1 MKNIALLL
9 LAAAAAS
16 APAFGQAASAGDTM
30 RHGVPVPIHTEE
42 SLFLNMQK
50 IGLGALDDTEEK
62 KKFLDTVQLEK
73 EKIQY
78 RMLQNVYEN
87 AYLLYR
93 SGDYDSARDLA
104 ARILSIDP
112 NFQDASMI
120 LEASTQLKG
129 SARPMLSERV
139 MIEDRFKE
147 SLSFYQEGRIVEA
160 HRKMEE
166 VAKLAPNNI
175 KARYWLGRMKDNLKD
190 YYVSKGEEAYVKR
203 DLKSAL
209 DNYYNALLIKPR
221 EAAII
226 DRIARVEDELRRERA
241 TDSLKSAL
249 EAYAQGNL
257 KGAYDGLRRVL
268 EIQPG
273 DAKAGKLL
281 GDVKGE
287 IEQGFIARGRQLYG
301 SRKYTEAISEWDK
314 AKPYAS
320 NPKYLAQLVSRAK
333 QQMKLE
339 EEARK
344 RRAEESARKAREEE
358 ELRAREEEE
367 RRKAEEE
374 AKRKGVASG
383 PVEKKPQ
390 GVSEENRQSAQRHYM
405 EGIKHFQSA
414 NYDKARDE
422 WTIAKQLDPG
432 NADADAGLKRIE
444 QLLSGGR

>member
-1 MKNIALLL
+1 MKNIALFL
-9 LAAAAAS
+9 LAAAAAVT
-16 APAFGQAASAGDTM
+16 PAFGQAAKQ
-30 RHGVPVPIHTEE
+30 PVHTEE

-50 IGLGALDDTEEK
+50 IGLGALDDAEEK

-73 EKIQY
+73 QKIQY

-87 AYLLYR
+87 AYRLYR

-112 NFQDASMI
+112 NFQDAAMI
-120 LEASTQLKG
+120 MEASTQLRG
-129 SARPMLSERV
+129 SARPMLSERL
-139 MIEDRFKE
+139 MIEDRFKDAL
-147 SLSFYQEGRIVEA
+147 SLYQEGRIVEA

-190 YYVSKGEEAYVKR
+190 YYVSRGEEEYVKR
-203 DLKSAL
+203 DLKGAL

-221 EAAII
+221 DGAII

-249 EAYAQGNL
+249 EAYAKGNL
-257 KGAYDGLRRVL
+257 KGAYEGLRKVL

-281 GDVKGE
+281 SDVKGE
-287 IEQGFIARGRQLYG
+287 IEKGFIDRGKRLYG
-301 SRKYTEAISEWDK
+301 KRKYTEAISEWDK
-314 AKPYAS
+314 AKPYSA
-320 NPKYLAQLVSRAK
+320 NPKYLAKLVSRAK

-339 EEARK
+339 EAARK
-344 RRAEESARKAREEE
+344 RRAEEAARKAREEE
-358 ELRAREEEE
+358 ERRAREEEE

-374 AKRKGVASG
+374 ARRKGVAAAG
-383 PVEKKPQ
+383 PIEAKPQ
-390 GVSEENRQSAQRHYM
+390 GVSEENRRAAQRHYM

-432 NADADAGLKRIE
+432 NADAEAGLKRIE

>member
-1 MKNIALLL
+1 MKTIALFL
-9 LAAAAAS
+9 LAAAAAA
-16 APAFGQAASAGDTM
+16 APAFGQAAKKPA
-30 RHGVPVPIHTEE
+30 HTEE

-73 EKIQY
+73 QKIQY
-78 RMLQNVYEN
+78 KMLQNVYEN
-87 AYLLYR
+87 AYSLYR
-93 SGDYDSARDLA
+93 SGDYDSARDMA

-112 NFQDASMI
+112 NFQDASM
-120 LEASTQLKG
+120 LMEASTQLKG
-129 SARPMLSERV
+129 SARPGMSERV

-147 SLSFYQEGRIVEA
+147 ALSLYQEGRIVEA

-190 YYVSKGEEAYVKR
+190 YYVSKGEEEYVKR
-203 DLKSAL
+203 DLKGAL

-221 EAAII
+221 DGAII

-249 EAYAQGNL
+249 EAYAKGNL
-257 KGAYDGLRRVL
+257 LGAYEGLRRVL

-287 IEQGFIARGRQLYG
+287 IEQGFISRGKQLYG
-301 SRKYTEAISEWDK
+301 QRKYTEAISQWDK
-314 AKPYAS
+314 AKPYSA
-320 NPKYLAQLVSRAK
+320 NPKYLSQLVSRAQ

-339 EEARK
+339 EDARK
-344 RRAEESARKAREEE
+344 RRAEEAARKAREEE
-358 ELRAREEEE
+358 ERRAREEEE

-374 AKRKGVASG
+374 AKRKGLAG

-390 GVSEENRQSAQRHYM
+390 GVSEENRQAAQRHYM

-432 NADADAGLKRIE
+432 NADAEAGLKRIE

>member
-1 MKNIALLL
+1 MKNIALFL
-9 LAAAAAS
+9 LAAAAAVT
-16 APAFGQAASAGDTM
+16 PAFGQAAKQ
-30 RHGVPVPIHTEE
+30 PVHTEE

-50 IGLGALDDTEEK
+50 IGLGALDDAEEK
-62 KKFLDTVQLEK
+62 RKFLDTVQLEK
-73 EKIQY
+73 QKIQY

-87 AYLLYR
+87 AYRLYR

-112 NFQDASMI
+112 NFQDAAMI
-120 LEASTQLKG
+120 MEASTQLRG
-129 SARPMLSERV
+129 SARPMLSERI
-139 MIEDRFKE
+139 MIEDRFKDAL
-147 SLSFYQEGRIVEA
+147 SLYQEGRIVEA

-166 VAKLAPNNI
+166 VSKLAPNNI

-190 YYVSKGEEAYVKR
+190 YYVSRGEEEYVKR
-203 DLKSAL
+203 DLKGAL

-221 EAAII
+221 DGAII

-249 EAYAQGNL
+249 EAYAKGNL
-257 KGAYDGLRRVL
+257 KGAYEGLRKVL

-281 GDVKGE
+281 SDVKGE
-287 IEQGFIARGRQLYG
+287 IEKGFIDRGKQLYG
-301 SRKYTEAISEWDK
+301 KRKYTEAISEWDK
-314 AKPYAS
+314 AKPYSA
-320 NPKYLAQLVSRAK
+320 NPKYLAKLVSRAK

-339 EEARK
+339 EAARK
-344 RRAEESARKAREEE
+344 RRAEEAARKAREEE
-358 ELRAREEEE
+358 ERRAREEEE

-374 AKRKGVASG
+374 ARRKGVAAAG
-383 PVEKKPQ
+383 PIEAKPQ
-390 GVSEENRQSAQRHYM
+390 GVSEENRRAAQRHYM

-432 NADADAGLKRIE
+432 NADAEAGLKRIE